1 MVGLQDPHSY
11 HDNWN
16 TTMVLSQLSK
26 PIEVLFKFQQHHIV
40 NKNTWNKKDSV
51 EGQSPAFQMVRK
63 GGCFLYGDVHVN
75 KFEHTQGSQ
84 NQALGDRGLGDLG
97 PGPGVPS
104 EQVSAGLGSGHM
116 GTPSCWQTYRHD

>member
-1 MVGLQDPHSY
+1 
-11 HDNWN
+11 
-16 TTMVLSQLSK
+16 MVLSQLSK
-26 PIEVLFKFQQHHIV
+26 PIEVLIKIQQHHIV

-51 EGQSPAFQMVRK
+51 EGQPPAFQMVRK

-84 NQALGDRGLGDLG
+84 DQALGDGGLRVWGQDQVL
-97 PGPGVPS
+97 S
-104 EQVSAGLGSGHM
+104 EKVSAGLGSGHM